1 MPKTFSKQY
10 FATASGAFNSV
21 ASFNFCTKCHSH
33 FCVWQ
38 TPVQPWSTGALWLP
52 SRSQVFVGEVRQS
65 LATDF
70 SCDWEIVPVKWR
82 RKGLSVFWQ
91 IPRALAWNCHW
102 CPIPRALEPSLPS
115 VWSNFW
121 PSWSLNFN
129 FLPQIWPI
137 KERFTT
143 SNHCINTIADLNDSQ
158 SANTGWSCPKWGGE
172 EISQCFLCKW
182 QKDRAASSEH
192 FHGKMDPWTQDCSR
206 PSGKRQL
213 WISAQISLRIFQG
226 AATAAL
232 ASQVQAGFYST
243 FSLWDEATSHLA
255 PWALLSWRAP
265 VNDPLHLGDCWA
277 KVQIQSCHLTTIT
290 PFSGNWSVFLW
301 ALNKHDIVH
310 VTKYVE

>member
-1 MPKTFSKQY
+1 MVLLIPLPPLTSVPSISHTSVCGKPQCNP
-10 FATASGAFNSV
+10 GAPEPCGCPAGARCLWEKWGNLWPQISV
-21 ASFNFCTKCHSH
+21 VT
-33 FCVWQ
+33 
-38 TPVQPWSTGALWLP
+38 
-52 SRSQVFVGEVRQS
+52 
-65 LATDF
+65 
-70 SCDWEIVPVKWR
+70 EIVPVKWR
-82 RKGLSVFWQ
+82 RKGLSVVWQ
-91 IPRALAWNCHW
+91 ILRALAWNCHR
-102 CPIPRALEPSLPS
+102 CPIPRALEPSVPS

-182 QKDRAASSEH
+182 QKDRTASSKH

-232 ASQVQAGFYST
+232 ASQAQAGFYST

-301 ALNKHDIVH
+301 ALNKHNIVH